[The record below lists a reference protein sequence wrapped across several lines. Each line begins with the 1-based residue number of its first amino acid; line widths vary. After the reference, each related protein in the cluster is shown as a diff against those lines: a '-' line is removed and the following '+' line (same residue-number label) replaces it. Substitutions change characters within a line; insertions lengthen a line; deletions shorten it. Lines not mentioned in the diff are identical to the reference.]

1 MSAVSESKGVDA
13 GAPQTRLKSRV
24 GFGFGDFG
32 VSIGWNVTNTFVLFY
47 YTDAVGLPNAVA
59 GAIVMI
65 AMIWDGITDPL
76 VGLLASWTRTRWGR
90 YRPYML
96 FGSVPLAI
104 SLALMFYKPDLE
116 GTALFVF
123 MTATHLLFRTCYTT
137 VAIPYSALIARL
149 TKNADERSSLAVWR
163 LLFAA
168 TSGALVAALT
178 LDLSKTLGGGDLALG
193 FSRVAMIY
201 AVISVIAIIVSFA
214 VTDEGDYVKDA
225 EEERPAF
232 RQILFM
238 LSKNTAF
245 WLLFIISFIG
255 ATGST
260 IGGKSGLYFLKYNL
274 EAEHLIG
281 IFAGGFALVIAASV
295 PVWSAVAKRKGK
307 KFVLVCAYGIAVFVN
322 LTLFMF
328 SQSSPAI
335 ILPIMILGASGAAAT
350 FFSISSAIPDTVEY
364 GEWKSGVRAEAIV
377 YGIMTF
383 AQKVSL
389 GIAVGILGLA
399 LDFIGFRA
407 NEEQSPE
414 TIEGF
419 RYLISLVPMGFAMI
433 CLYLTTRFN
442 LDQDRHARIVRDI
455 EAWKA
460 SDGESH
466 RYPSELSA
474 EKPR

>member
-1 MSAVSESKGVDA
+1 MSSLSEAKLIDA
-13 GAPQTRLKSRV
+13 GAPKTRLKSRI

-65 AMIWDGITDPL
+65 AMIWDGITDPMI
-76 VGLLASWTRTRWGR
+76 GLLASWTRTRWGR

-96 FGSVPLAI
+96 FGSIPLAL

-116 GTALFVF
+116 GTQLFVF
-123 MTATHLLFRTCYTT
+123 MAATHLLFRTCYTT
-137 VAIPYSALIARL
+137 VAIPYSALLARL

-178 LDLSKTLGGGDLALG
+178 LDLSKALGGGDLAVG

-201 AVISVIAIIVSFA
+201 AAISVVAILVCFM
-214 VTDEGDYVKDA
+214 VTKEGEYA
-225 EEERPAF
+225 EEEEEARPAF
-232 RQILFM
+232 RDILRM

-245 WLLFIISFIG
+245 WLLFIISFLG
-255 ATGST
+255 STGST
-260 IGGKSGLYFLKYNL
+260 IGGKAGLYFLKYNL
-274 EAEHLIG
+274 QAEHLIG
-281 IFAGGFALVIAASV
+281 IFAGGFALVIAGSV
-295 PVWSAVAKRKGK
+295 PIWSAIAKRRGK
-307 KFVLVCAYGIAVFVN
+307 KFVLVCAYGISVCVN
-322 LTLFMF
+322 FTLFLF
-328 SQSSPAI
+328 SQASPAI
-335 ILPIMILGASGAAAT
+335 ILPIMIFGAFGTAAI
-350 FFSISSAIPDTVEY
+350 FFAISSTVPDTVEY
-364 GEWKSGVRAEAIV
+364 GEWKSGVRAEAVI

-407 NEEQSPE
+407 NEVQAPE

-419 RYLISLVPMGFAMI
+419 RYLISLVPMSFAVM

-442 LDQDRHARIVRDI
+442 LNQDRHAQIVREI
-455 EAWKA
+455 EARKA
-460 SDGESH
+460 SAG
-466 RYPSELSA
+466 
-474 EKPR
+474 